1 MGVQAVSALLA
12 ALLILAIGASVL
24 LRSRS
29 DRVYTSFA
37 AFTFTISAW
46 YLCTFIG
53 QTITSTVMLW
63 LALWSAA
70 TIPPIAIRFFR
81 IFLAQPSIG
90 GPKRGPRVTLA
101 WTLLAYAGL
110 IVSAIYG
117 PIGRSGHKK
126 LYIHDDLLFLI
137 PFGAYVFGGLYRCV
151 YDLYIQYRATTKRV
165 ERTRVGYLALGGF
178 VATTLT
184 LTHALPLLGIK
195 WLGVEWPAVGN
206 VLGIL
211 YLYFLSQT
219 LFRYRLIDLNELLGK
234 MAVLGTLVV
243 LLWAVY
249 GFLLYWIGG
258 DQKGLYLLNALV
270 ASFVIMILFEPVR
283 SWLENGINRW
293 LLRQRTE
300 LRGRIDAVRRE
311 LPGVVD
317 VLDMVQ
323 RITTALEESRRVTDA
338 SVYLLDAD
346 GAGFDR
352 AGYIGQAPPD
362 RLDANTERPL
372 LDRVR
377 GGYLDKDQLVREADE
392 LAASSQTETKRV
404 PVIALSNRLDE
415 LRAGIVF
422 PLLGSA
428 ETEQGPWLLGL
439 FCIRDDRTE
448 NAFDADD
455 VDSFR
460 QLARGAARVIESSQ
474 AYERVKERD
483 RLAALGEMAA
493 GLAHEIRNP
502 LGAIK
507 GAAQLL
513 ITADGAPPPAGS
525 PTEAT
530 ELLEII
536 VEETNR
542 LNNVVTRFLDYARSE
557 RPGREGA
564 DKVDLNQVVRKTVQL
579 LHQDLHKSVEVRV
592 RIDEMLPSIAGD
604 PESLMQVFL
613 NLGQN
618 ALQAMPDG
626 GSLEIL
632 TTRRRRSR
640 LGYGQFAEV
649 RFRDTGIGI
658 PRDRLKKLFIPFY
671 TTKQKGTGL
680 GLAISHRIVNQHG
693 GTIEVRSTLGQ
704 GSTFSVFLPAAE
716 PIPAGEVKDITETGG
731 LRPIKAIDRAD
742 PTPAMA
748 ASTASVTGAEGIAD
762 MAAGVTT
769 IGKQVESIP
778 PGDSLADS
786 FAEIPVSHRTSA
798 SADPAAPPATGE
810 PAAIAPAPSTTADPA
825 ADEPGAVPPRASE
838 AVT

>member
-1 MGVQAVSALLA
+1 MDVQPVSALLA
-12 ALLILAIGASVL
+12 SLLILAIGASVL

-29 DRVYTSFA
+29 DRMYTSFA
-37 AFTFTISAW
+37 AFTFTVSAW
-46 YLCTFIG
+46 HLCTFIDAA
-53 QTITSTVMLW
+53 TNSPVMRW
-63 LALWSAA
+63 LALWAAA
-70 TIPPIAIRFFR
+70 TVPPTAIRFFR

-110 IVSAIYG
+110 IVSAIYK
-117 PIGRSGHKK
+117 P
-126 LYIHDDLLFLI
+126 IHDKPYFLI
-137 PFGAYVFGGLYRCV
+137 PFGVYVFGGLYRCV

-184 LTHALPLLGIK
+184 LTDALPR
-195 WLGVEWPAVGN
+195 LGVAWPAVGN

-258 DQKGLYLLNALV
+258 GQKGLYLLNALV
-270 ASFVIMILFEPVR
+270 ASFVILILFEPVR

-300 LRGRIDAVRRE
+300 LRGRIDTVRRE

-317 VLDMVQ
+317 VPDMVQ

-352 AGYIGQAPPD
+352 AGYIGQAPPE
-362 RLDANTERPL
+362 RLDANAERPL
-372 LDRVR
+372 LDRAR
-377 GGYLDKDQLVREADE
+377 TMFLDKDQLVREAEE
-392 LAASSQTETKRV
+392 LAASPQSEAKRV
-404 PVIALSNRLDE
+404 PVLALLSRLDE
-415 LRAGIVF
+415 LHAGVVF

-448 NAFDADD
+448 NAFDSDD
-455 VDSFR
+455 LDAFR
-460 QLARGAARVIESSQ
+460 QLANGAARVIESSQ

-513 ITADGAPPPAGS
+513 ITSDGGS
-525 PTEAT
+525 PPQAAPGETA

-536 VEETNR
+536 VEEANR

-564 DKVDLNQVVRKTVQL
+564 GKVDLNQVVRKTVQL
-579 LHQDLHKSVEVRV
+579 LQQDLHRSLELRV
-592 RIDEMLPSIAGD
+592 RIDEMLPPIAGD

-626 GSLEIL
+626 GTLEIL

-658 PRDRLKKLFIPFY
+658 PRDKLKKLFIPFY

-680 GLAISHRIVNQHG
+680 GLAISHRIINQHG

-716 PIPAGEVKDITETGG
+716 PIPAAEVKDITETGG
-731 LRPIKAIDRAD
+731 LQPIKAVERAD
-742 PTPAMA
+742 ATPASTTA
-748 ASTASVTGAEGIAD
+748 AVATS
-762 MAAGVTT
+762 
-769 IGKQVESIP
+769 GKQVESIP
-778 PGDSLADS
+778 PGDSGGAPAI
-786 FAEIPVSHRTSA
+786 AEPDAAA
-798 SADPAAPPATGE
+798 SAHRD
-810 PAAIAPAPSTTADPA
+810 
-825 ADEPGAVPPRASE
+825 AVG
-838 AVT
+838 

>member
-1 MGVQAVSALLA
+1 MDVQAVSALLA
-12 ALLILAIGASVL
+12 ALLILAIGTSVL
-24 LRSRS
+24 LRSRR
-29 DRVYTSFA
+29 DKMYTSFA
-37 AFTFTISAW
+37 LFTFTVSAW
-46 YLCTFIG
+46 HLCTFID
-53 QTITSTVMLW
+53 
-63 LALWSAA
+63 AA
-70 TIPPIAIRFFR
+70 TESPVMHWLSLWAAATVPPTAIRFFR
-81 IFLAQPSIG
+81 AFLAQPSIG
-90 GPKRGPRVTLA
+90 GPKRGPRITLA

-110 IVSAIYG
+110 VYSAIAQ
-117 PIGRSGHKK
+117 PIHEST
-126 LYIHDDLLFLI
+126 YFLI
-137 PFGAYVFGGLYRCV
+137 PFGVYVFGGLYRCV
-151 YDLYIQYRATTKRV
+151 WDMWMMYRATTKRV

-184 LTHALPLLGIK
+184 LTDALPK
-195 WLGVEWPAVGN
+195 FGVAWPAVGN

-219 LFRYRLIDLNELLGK
+219 LFRNRLIDLNELLGK

-258 DQKGLYLLNALV
+258 GQKGLYLLNALV
-270 ASFVIMILFEPVR
+270 ASFVILILFEPVR

-300 LRGRIDAVRRE
+300 LRGKIDAVRRE

-317 VLDMVQ
+317 VPDMVQ

-338 SVYLLDAD
+338 AVYLLDAD

-352 AGYIGQAPPD
+352 VGAIGTTAPE
-362 RLDANTERPL
+362 RLDANADRTL

-377 GGYLDKDQLVREADE
+377 TGYIDRDTLNREIDDLGSAADAE
-392 LAASSQTETKRV
+392 AKRTPLIASRT
-404 PVIALSNRLDE
+404 RLDE
-415 LRAGIVF
+415 LGADLIF

-439 FCIRDDRTE
+439 FCLRDDRTLS
-448 NAFDADD
+448 AFDADD
-455 VDSFR
+455 IDSFR
-460 QLARGAARVIESSQ
+460 QLAVGAARVIESSQ

-513 ITADGAPPPAGS
+513 ITGDGKPSVS
-525 PTEAT
+525 PSDAREF
-530 ELLEII
+530 LDII
-536 VEETNR
+536 VEEANR
-542 LNNVVTRFLDYARSE
+542 LNNVVTRFLDYARAE

-564 DKVDLNQVVRKTVQL
+564 DKVELNLVVRKTEQL
-579 LHQDLHKSVEVRV
+579 LRQENLKNVELRV
-592 RIDEMLPSIAGD
+592 RLDEQLPLIAGD

-626 GSLEIL
+626 GTLEIL
-632 TTRRRRSR
+632 STRRRRSR

-649 RFRDTGIGI
+649 RFRDTGVGI

-680 GLAISHRIVNQHG
+680 GLAISHRIINQHG
-693 GTIEVRSTLGQ
+693 GTIEVRSTIGQ

-716 PIPAGEVKDITETGG
+716 PVPANKIEDITETGRLG
-731 LRPIKAIDRAD
+731 SGGTVLRGDATPTGT
-742 PTPAMA
+742 PTPAETESA
-748 ASTASVTGAEGIAD
+748 
-762 MAAGVTT
+762 VTT
-769 IGKQVESIP
+769 SGTQVDSISP
-778 PGDSLADS
+778 EDSLHD
-786 FAEIPVSHRTSA
+786 AEPVKGDPLTS
-798 SADPAAPPATGE
+798 T
-810 PAAIAPAPSTTADPA
+810 ST
-825 ADEPGAVPPRASE
+825 
-838 AVT
+838 

>member
-1 MGVQAVSALLA
+1 VDVLAVSALLA
-12 ALLILAIGASVL
+12 ALLILAIGTAVL
-24 LRSRS
+24 LRSRK
-29 DRVYTSFA
+29 DKMYTSFA
-37 AFTFTISAW
+37 AFTFTVSAW
-46 YLCTFIG
+46 HLCTFIDAAT
-53 QTITSTVMLW
+53 QSPVMRW
-63 LALWSAA
+63 LALWAAA
-70 TIPPIAIRFFR
+70 TIPPTAIRFFR

-101 WTLLAYAGL
+101 WTVAAY
-110 IVSAIYG
+110 
-117 PIGRSGHKK
+117 
-126 LYIHDDLLFLI
+126 LFLI
-137 PFGAYVFGGLYRCV
+137 YSAIVIPIHETTWFLVPFGVYVFGGLYRCV
-151 YDLYIQYRATTKRV
+151 YDMYMQYRATTKRV

-184 LTHALPLLGIK
+184 LTDVLPRF
-195 WLGVEWPAVGN
+195 GVAWPAIGN

-219 LFRYRLIDLNELLGK
+219 LFRNRLIDLNELVGK

-258 DQKGLYLLNALV
+258 GQKGLYLLNALV
-270 ASFVIMILFEPVR
+270 ASFVILILFEPVR
-283 SWLENGINRW
+283 SWLENTINRW

-300 LRGRIDAVRRE
+300 LRGRIEAVRRD

-317 VLDMVQ
+317 VSDMVA
-323 RITTALEESRRVTDA
+323 RIVTALEESRRMTDA
-338 SVYLLDAD
+338 SVYLLDPD

-352 AGYIGQAPPD
+352 AGYLGQAPPD
-362 RLDANTERPL
+362 RLDANAERAL

-377 GGYLDKDQLVREADE
+377 LGQLDKDQLQREIDE
-392 LAASSQTETKRV
+392 LANADDAEAKRA
-404 PVIALSNRLDE
+404 PLIALKARVDE
-415 LRAGIVF
+415 LYAGMIF

-439 FCIRDDRTE
+439 FCVRDDRTE
-448 NAFDADD
+448 SPFDADD
-455 VDSFR
+455 IDTFR
-460 QLARGAARVIESSQ
+460 QLAIAAARVIESSQ

-513 ITADGAPPPAGS
+513 GRPSSAEETK
-525 PTEAT
+525 EF
-530 ELLEII
+530 LEII
-536 VEETNR
+536 VEEANR

-564 DKVDLNQVVRKTVQL
+564 GKVDLNTVVRKTEQL
-579 LHQDLHKSVEVRV
+579 LRQDLAKNLELRV
-592 RIDEMLPSIAGD
+592 RIDDQLPQIAGD

-626 GSLEIL
+626 GTLEIL

-658 PRDRLKKLFIPFY
+658 PRDKLKKLFIPFY

-680 GLAISHRIVNQHG
+680 GLAISHRIINQHG
-693 GTIEVRSTLGQ
+693 GTIEVRSTIGQ

-716 PIPAGEVKDITETGG
+716 PVPANKIEDITETGR
-731 LRPIKAIDRAD
+731 L
-742 PTPAMA
+742 T
-748 ASTASVTGAEGIAD
+748 SLGALAREDARED
-762 MAAGVTT
+762 AKDEELAAGTPMPVTSAIAT
-769 IGKQVESIP
+769 TGRSVESIP
-778 PGDSLADS
+778 PADS
-786 FAEIPVSHRTSA
+786 MTDVP
-798 SADPAAPPATGE
+798 
-810 PAAIAPAPSTTADPA
+810 APAPAPA
-825 ADEPGAVPPRASE
+825 EEKGVG
-838 AVT
+838 

>member
-12 ALLILAIGASVL
+12 AVLILAIGISVL

-29 DRVYTSFA
+29 DRMYTSFA
-37 AFTFTISAW
+37 AFTFTVSAW

-53 QTITSTVMLW
+53 VTISSKVMGW

-110 IVSAIYG
+110 IVSAIYKPAG
-117 PIGRSGHKK
+117 KA
-126 LYIHDDLLFLI
+126 IHEEGYFLV
-137 PFGAYVFGGLYRCV
+137 PFGVYVFGGLYRCV
-151 YDLYIQYRATTKRV
+151 YDLYIQYRATAKRV

-184 LTHALPLLGIK
+184 LTHALPQVGVS
-195 WLGVEWPAVGN
+195 WLGLAWPAVGN

-243 LLWAVY
+243 LLWAVN
-249 GFLLYWIGG
+249 GFLLYWIR
-258 DQKGLYLLNALV
+258 DTRNDLYLLNVLV
-270 ASFVIMILFEPVR
+270 ASFVILILFEPVR

-317 VLDMVQ
+317 VADMVQ

-338 SVYLLDAD
+338 SIYLLDAD

-352 AGYIGQAPPD
+352 ASYIGQAPPE
-362 RLDANTERPL
+362 RLDANTERAL

-377 GGYLDKDQLVREADE
+377 AAYLDRDQLVREAEE
-392 LAASSQTETKRV
+392 LAAESQAEAKRA
-404 PVIALSNRLDE
+404 PVVALLGRLDE
-415 LRAGIVF
+415 LRAGVVV

-439 FCIRDDRTE
+439 FCMRDDRTE

-455 VDSFR
+455 LETFR
-460 QLARGAARVIESSQ
+460 QLANGAARVIESSQ

-513 ITADGAPPPAGS
+513 ITADGTADNTADGPAPPATGS
-525 PTEAT
+525 ATEAA

-536 VEETNR
+536 VEEANR

-557 RPGREGA
+557 RPVREGA

-579 LHQDLHKSVEVRV
+579 LQQDLHKAVEVRV
-592 RIDEMLPSIAGD
+592 RIDDMLPPVAGD

-618 ALQAMPDG
+618 ALQAMPDSG
-626 GSLEIL
+626 TLEIL

-658 PRDRLKKLFIPFY
+658 PRDKLKKLFIPFY

-680 GLAISHRIVNQHG
+680 GLAISHRIINQHG

-716 PIPAGEVKDITETGG
+716 PIAAGDIKDIIETGG
-731 LRPIKAIDRAD
+731 LRPIKTVDRAD
-742 PTPAMA
+742 PTPPA
-748 ASTASVTGAEGIAD
+748 AAAVTVTAATAAVMTTG
-762 MAAGVTT
+762 T
-769 IGKQVESIP
+769 QVESIP
-778 PGDSLADS
+778 PGNSVTEAQAADDSSPEVSGDTLAV
-786 FAEIPVSHRTSA
+786 AE
-798 SADPAAPPATGE
+798 AAPATGE
-810 PAAIAPAPSTTADPA
+810 
-825 ADEPGAVPPRASE
+825 AVR
-838 AVT
+838 

>member
-12 ALLILAIGASVL
+12 AVLILAIGISVL

-29 DRVYTSFA
+29 DRMYTSFA
-37 AFTFTISAW
+37 AFTFTVSAW

-53 QTITSTVMLW
+53 VTISSKVMGW

-110 IVSAIYG
+110 IVSAIYKPAG
-117 PIGRSGHKK
+117 KA
-126 LYIHDDLLFLI
+126 IHEEGYFLV
-137 PFGAYVFGGLYRCV
+137 PFGVYVFGGLYRCV
-151 YDLYIQYRATTKRV
+151 YDLYIQYRATAKRV

-184 LTHALPLLGIK
+184 LTHALPQVGVS
-195 WLGVEWPAVGN
+195 WLGLAWPAVGN

-243 LLWAVY
+243 LLWAVN
-249 GFLLYWIGG
+249 GFLLYWIR
-258 DQKGLYLLNALV
+258 DTRNDLYLLNVLV
-270 ASFVIMILFEPVR
+270 ASFVILILFEPVR

-317 VLDMVQ
+317 VADMVQ

-338 SVYLLDAD
+338 SIYLLDAD

-352 AGYIGQAPPD
+352 ASYIGQAPPE
-362 RLDANTERPL
+362 RLDANTERAL

-377 GGYLDKDQLVREADE
+377 AAYLDRDQLVREAEE
-392 LAASSQTETKRV
+392 LAAESQAEAKRA
-404 PVIALSNRLDE
+404 PVVALLGRLDE
-415 LRAGIVF
+415 LRAGVVV

-439 FCIRDDRTE
+439 FCMRDDRTE

-455 VDSFR
+455 LETFR
-460 QLARGAARVIESSQ
+460 QLANGAARVIESSQ

-513 ITADGAPPPAGS
+513 ITADGTVDGTAPPATGS
-525 PTEAT
+525 ATEAA

-536 VEETNR
+536 VEEANR

-557 RPGREGA
+557 RPVREGA

-579 LHQDLHKSVEVRV
+579 LQQDLHKAVEVRV
-592 RIDEMLPSIAGD
+592 RIDDMLPPVAGD

-618 ALQAMPDG
+618 ALQAMPDSG
-626 GSLEIL
+626 TLEIL

-658 PRDRLKKLFIPFY
+658 PRDKLKKLFIPFY

-680 GLAISHRIVNQHG
+680 GLAISHRIINQHG

-716 PIPAGEVKDITETGG
+716 PIAAGDIKDIIETGG
-731 LRPIKAIDRAD
+731 LRPIKTVDRAD
-742 PTPAMA
+742 PTPPA
-748 ASTASVTGAEGIAD
+748 AALTVTAVTATATV
-762 MAAGVTT
+762 MTT
-769 IGKQVESIP
+769 GTQVESIP
-778 PGDSLADS
+778 PGHPLPEAQ
-786 FAEIPVSHRTSA
+786 
-798 SADPAAPPATGE
+798 
-810 PAAIAPAPSTTADPA
+810 A
-825 ADEPGAVPPRASE
+825 ADASSPAVSGE
-838 AVT
+838 AVR

>member
-1 MGVQAVSALLA
+1 MDVQPVSALLA

-29 DRVYTSFA
+29 DRMYTSFA
-37 AFTFTISAW
+37 AFTFTVSAW
-46 YLCTFIG
+46 HLCTFIDA
-53 QTITSTVMLW
+53 TTTSPVMRW
-63 LALWSAA
+63 LALWAAA
-70 TIPPIAIRFFR
+70 TIPPTAIRFFR

-101 WTLLAYAGL
+101 WTILAYVAL
-110 IVSAIYG
+110 IVSAIYR
-117 PIGRSGHKK
+117 PIHENF
-126 LYIHDDLLFLI
+126 YFQV
-137 PFGAYVFGGLYRCV
+137 PFGIYVFGGLYRCV

-184 LTHALPLLGIK
+184 LTDALPRF
-195 WLGVEWPAVGN
+195 GVTWPAVGN

-243 LLWAVY
+243 MLWAVY
-249 GFLLYWIGG
+249 GFLLYWIGR

-270 ASFVIMILFEPVR
+270 ASFVILILFEPVR
-283 SWLENGINRW
+283 NWLENGINRW

-317 VLDMVQ
+317 VPDMVQ

-352 AGYIGQAPPD
+352 AGFIGQAPPE
-362 RLDANTERPL
+362 RLDANTERLL

-377 GGYLDKDQLVREADE
+377 VLYLDKDHLMREAEE
-392 LAASSQTETKRV
+392 LAAAPDSDAKRV
-404 PVIALSNRLDE
+404 PVLALLGRLDE
-415 LRAGIVF
+415 LRAGVIF

-455 VDSFR
+455 IDAFR
-460 QLARGAARVIESSQ
+460 QLANGAARVIESSQ

-513 ITADGAPPPAGS
+513 ITDGAAAQPATS
-525 PTEAT
+525 TIEMV
-530 ELLEII
+530 ELLDII
-536 VEETNR
+536 VEEANR

-564 DKVDLNQVVRKTVQL
+564 GKVDLNQVVRKTVQL
-579 LHQDLHKSVEVRV
+579 LQQELPRSIELRV

-618 ALQAMPDG
+618 ALHAMPDG
-626 GSLEIL
+626 GVLEIL

-649 RFRDTGIGI
+649 RFRDNGIGI

-680 GLAISHRIVNQHG
+680 GLAISHRIINQHG
-693 GTIEVRSTLGQ
+693 GTIEVRSTTRANHAP
-704 GSTFSVFLPAAE
+704 SRPPA
-716 PIPAGEVKDITETGG
+716 PAKP
-731 LRPIKAIDRAD
+731 RADRA
-742 PTPAMA
+742 
-748 ASTASVTGAEGIAD
+748 SG
-762 MAAGVTT
+762 
-769 IGKQVESIP
+769 
-778 PGDSLADS
+778 
-786 FAEIPVSHRTSA
+786 R
-798 SADPAAPPATGE
+798 
-810 PAAIAPAPSTTADPA
+810 
-825 ADEPGAVPPRASE
+825 
-838 AVT
+838 